1 MRTRREARARLE
13 QGTAIVELV
22 WLGILLL
29 VPVVWVLLTV
39 FDAQRGAY
47 GVSTAARAAGRAYAL
62 APDDATG
69 EQRARAAA
77 ELALADQGLAGQPV
91 RVQVSCTPFPG
102 DCHQGTSV
110 VTVRV
115 SSRVALPLVPD
126 VLGDQAPALSLD
138 ASHTVPIG
146 QYQEVGDAP

>member
-1 MRTRREARARLE
+1 MRARRRLE

-22 WLGILLL
+22 WLGVLLL

-69 EQRARAAA
+69 EARARAAA
-77 ELALADQGLAGQPV
+77 ELALADQGLDGQPV
-91 RVQVSCTPFPG
+91 QVQVSCQPFPG

-110 VTVRV
+110 ITVRV
-115 SSRVALPLVPD
+115 SSRVELPLVPD
-126 VLGDQAPALSLD
+126 VLGDQAPSLSLD
-138 ASHTVPIG
+138 ASHTLPIG
-146 QYQEVGDAP
+146 QYQERRDAS

>member
-1 MRTRREARARLE
+1 VRARRHLE

-69 EQRARAAA
+69 EARARAAA
-77 ELALADQGLAGQPV
+77 ELALADQGLDGQPV
-91 RVQVSCTPFPG
+91 QVQVSCRPFPG

-110 VTVRV
+110 ITVRV
-115 SSRVALPLVPD
+115 SSRVDLPLVPE
-126 VLGDQAPALSLD
+126 VLGDQAPSLSLD
-138 ASHTVPIG
+138 ASHTLPIG
-146 QYQEVGDAP
+146 QYQEVRGAS